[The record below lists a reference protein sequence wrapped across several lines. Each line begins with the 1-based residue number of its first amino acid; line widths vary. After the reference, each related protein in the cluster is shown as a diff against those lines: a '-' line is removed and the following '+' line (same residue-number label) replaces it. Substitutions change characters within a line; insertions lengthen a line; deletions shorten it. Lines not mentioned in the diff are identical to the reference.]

1 MDTQASQPG
10 PTLSAPKK
18 RNWLKIL
25 GIAAITL
32 VVFAAGIVALVF
44 SMGAAPMK
52 ASEKFL
58 TELSS
63 NRVDQAYESASIQF
77 KQTVTREK
85 FNEFLAAY
93 PVVTKVKTPS
103 FNSFSI
109 ENNTLATVSGT
120 VTATDGQVSPIT
132 LQLVNENNE
141 WRVLNFD
148 LNPPPASTV
157 SD

>member
-1 MDTQASQPG
+1 MDTLVPQPG

-25 GIAAITL
+25 GIAAIVL
-32 VVFAAGIVALVF
+32 VVFVAGIIALVF

-58 TELSS
+58 TQLSS
-63 NRVDQAYESASIQF
+63 NQVDQAYESASIQF
-77 KQTVTREK
+77 KQTVTRDK
-85 FNEFLAAY
+85 FDEFLQAF
-93 PVVTKVKTPS
+93 PIVTKVKTPS
-103 FNSFSI
+103 FNAFNI

-148 LNPPPASTV
+148 LNPPPASTF
-157 SD
+157 SN

>member
-1 MDTQASQPG
+1 MDTHVPPTG

-25 GIAAITL
+25 GIAAIVL
-32 VVFAAGIVALVF
+32 VVFVAGIIALVF

-63 NRVDQAYESASIQF
+63 NQVDQAYESASIQF
-77 KQTVTREK
+77 KQTVTRDK
-85 FNEFLAAY
+85 FDEFLAAY

-148 LNPPPASTV
+148 LNPPPTSGI
-157 SD
+157 SN